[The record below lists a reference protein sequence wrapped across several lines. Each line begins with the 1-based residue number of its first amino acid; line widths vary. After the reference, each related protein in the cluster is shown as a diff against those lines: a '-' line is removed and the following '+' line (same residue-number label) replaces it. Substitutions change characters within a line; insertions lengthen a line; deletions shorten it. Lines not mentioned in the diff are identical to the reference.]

1 MASTM
6 GVLKTTLS
14 GFNSGIV
21 SCTKADA
28 LFWYAC
34 ILKSQTFN
42 SALCTTTVY
51 MYMRYSLPTWYMK
64 PLMFQADG
72 VDALL
77 LWRELDVIQRFRQ
90 VTDLAQFS
98 LTTGGCQASL
108 HVEGVSP

>member
-1 MASTM
+1 
-6 GVLKTTLS
+6 
-14 GFNSGIV
+14 
-21 SCTKADA
+21 
-28 LFWYAC
+28 
-34 ILKSQTFN
+34 
-42 SALCTTTVY
+42 
-51 MYMRYSLPTWYMK
+51 MK